1 MAEETIKQTAI
12 LEGVLGEV
20 RKLRTE
26 VAAQNAKSGG
36 DEKVEGLPPGSAQFT
51 DSIDN
56 LAESNKKNA
65 ASTQQV
71 IENSDNEAKNSAA
84 KEREGSEKRER
95 TFARIGEGLKNVGA
109 SLREKA
115 ANLTESIFGKIPLNT
130 LFGLGVMALISWMN
144 SDQWKTIGD
153 WVASLVS
160 GLKTLWDTISGLATT
175 IGESETFKNLK
186 TGFDNLLTK
195 VKEFLGPEV
204 TGALATTFKALG
216 AALAVGMIFAPFTT
230 AGLLVKGTWMIAKLL
245 ASPFTLLA
253 KGIGSMIGSS
263 KAAGSA
269 ASAAAATAA
278 KKVDGIKKSAQAVKT
293 PPKVEGVTKGGE
305 KVVKSASGKLAVA
318 GADGKATARMVDPK
332 DMKRTKVSSV
342 ASAVKDKFA
351 HLKKF
356 PKLLSIAKKVPFLG
370 TALTGALLVATLSDP
385 KKSKDDKIK
394 AVGGV
399 LGGVLGGAGGAKL
412 GALAGLLGGPIGAI
426 IGGLGG
432 AFAGFFAGEWAGQKL
447 AEFLMDNKEPPP
459 LPSAEIPPAAKGPAG
474 ATGGGRGGDPRQFD
488 SRKSVED
495 FGSMAQGAS
504 ASSVQPDTS
513 LRKTPESV
521 TPTPKEENKA
531 PVNVSSNSDQRQF
544 SQNSTS
550 TTVVQKSIVSP
561 TANTYGFMN
570 YQLYPAAGG

>member
-1 MAEETIKQTAI
+1 
-12 LEGVLGEV
+12 
-20 RKLRTE
+20 
-26 VAAQNAKSGG
+26 
-36 DEKVEGLPPGSAQFT
+36 
-51 DSIDN
+51 
-56 LAESNKKNA
+56 
-65 ASTQQV
+65 
-71 IENSDNEAKNSAA
+71 
-84 KEREGSEKRER
+84 
-95 TFARIGEGLKNVGA
+95 
-109 SLREKA
+109 
-115 ANLTESIFGKIPLNT
+115 
-130 LFGLGVMALISWMN
+130 
-144 SDQWKTIGD
+144 
-153 WVASLVS
+153 
-160 GLKTLWDTISGLATT
+160 
-175 IGESETFKNLK
+175 
-186 TGFDNLLTK
+186 
-195 VKEFLGPEV
+195 
-204 TGALATTFKALG
+204 
-216 AALAVGMIFAPFTT
+216 
-230 AGLLVKGTWMIAKLL
+230 
-245 ASPFTLLA
+245 
-253 KGIGSMIGSS
+253 
-263 KAAGSA
+263 
-269 ASAAAATAA
+269 
-278 KKVDGIKKSAQAVKT
+278 
-293 PPKVEGVTKGGE
+293 
-305 KVVKSASGKLAVA
+305 
-318 GADGKATARMVDPK
+318 
-332 DMKRTKVSSV
+332 